1 MKRAFRMRGDRV
13 KVQLGKAGREFLGAL
28 PGLLETAGDEGDPAA
43 ERLHP
48 RAYVNDAQAE
58 AEFRELIGSALE
70 DARQADRDEFVRSAE
85 SAELTLEQAEAWLR
99 IIGEARL
106 VIGARLGLT
115 EDGWESGNDPAY
127 GPLHFLGYLQEQLT
141 GALSGTLEL

>member
-1 MKRAFRMRGDRV
+1 MKRAFRMRGDHIR
-13 KVQLGKAGREFLGAL
+13 VQLGRAEREFLGAL
-28 PGLLETAGDEGDPAA
+28 PALLATAGEEGDPAA
-43 ERLHP
+43 ERLNP

-70 DARQADRDEFVRSAE
+70 DARQADRDEFARSAE

-106 VIGARLGLT
+106 VIGARLGII
-115 EDGWESGNDPAY
+115 EDGWEGGNDPAY
-127 GPLHFLGYLQEQLT
+127 GPLHFLGRLQDELA
-141 GALSGTLEL
+141 GALSGTLE